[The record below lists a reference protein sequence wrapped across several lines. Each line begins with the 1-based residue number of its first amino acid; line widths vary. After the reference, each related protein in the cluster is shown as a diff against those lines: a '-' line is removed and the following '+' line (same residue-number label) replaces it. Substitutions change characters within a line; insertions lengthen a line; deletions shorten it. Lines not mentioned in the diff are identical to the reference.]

1 MNYSNYNCEEN
12 YVWDG
17 NCNYDN
23 NYNWNNYV
31 NKNDW
36 SGPYV
41 SAQNREFGNN
51 EVGGSMS
58 RIYDMMQKMMKRFDL
73 TDENVKEIRNDLF
86 GIDQKVDAHA
96 VLNKQLE

>member
-1 MNYSNYNCEEN
+1 MAPREGIHRLKLWLLQYVLDRNYNRN
-12 YVWDG
+12 YG
-17 NCNYDN
+17 
-23 NYNWNNYV
+23 
-31 NKNDW
+31 NKNDR

-41 SAQNREFGNN
+41 PAQNREFGNN

-58 RIYDMMQKMMKRFDL
+58 RIYDMMQKMMKRFYL